1 MKKKIASLFAAVLVL
16 AALAGCGSK
25 VNDHVVDYKLDIP
38 DGFTETELEGVDA
51 CWMDADGTA
60 NINLGITAKEAG
72 TDVTFKAATAD
83 MLREAV
89 VDSMKQAYG
98 EEPAITDRYFTKND
112 VSGLTAYQYSYDM
125 TLAGQD
131 VSQII
136 VSINAD
142 KTYTFTYTTSD
153 AGMLAVFD
161 ESAKN
166 IQLVIE

>member
-1 MKKKIASLFAAVLVL
+1 MKKKLAPLFAAMLVL
-16 AALAGCGSK
+16 AALAGCGSR
-25 VNDHVVDYKLDIP
+25 VNDHVVDYELDIP
-38 DGFTETELEGVDA
+38 DGFVETELEGADA
-51 CWMDADGTA
+51 CWASPDGA
-60 NINLGITAKEAG
+60 SSINLRITAKETG
-72 TDVTFKAATAD
+72 TVTFKAATAD

-112 VSGLTAYQYSYDM
+112 VNGLTAYQYSYDM
-125 TLAGQD
+125 TLLGQD

-161 ESAKN
+161 ESARN